1 MLATEQ
7 TVVLLGR
14 MTSFTAVCEAC
25 QEEQRAELLEE
36 SWLGARVSGRAP
48 RVGDRRGRASRAV
61 GSRGKVGRDNT
72 ALRRALPV
80 PAAATGSIAS
90 TAQVTSSRQV
100 GQTPWTCQRL

>member
-36 SWLGARVSGRAP
+36 SWLGARVSGTLGLEEDRGWATCERGHRVRLVREGRSAETAP
-48 RVGDRRGRASRAV
+48 
-61 GSRGKVGRDNT
+61 
-72 ALRRALPV
+72 L
-80 PAAATGSIAS
+80 
-90 TAQVTSSRQV
+90 
-100 GQTPWTCQRL
+100 

>member
-36 SWLGARVSGRAP
+36 SWLGARVSGTLRLEEDRGWATCERGH
-48 RVGDRRGRASRAV
+48 RVRLVREGRSAETTV
-61 GSRGKVGRDNT
+61 
-72 ALRRALPV
+72 L
-80 PAAATGSIAS
+80 
-90 TAQVTSSRQV
+90 
-100 GQTPWTCQRL
+100 

>member
-36 SWLGARVSGRAP
+36 SWLGARVSGTLRLEEDRGWATCERGH
-48 RVGDRRGRASRAV
+48 RVLLVREG
-61 GSRGKVGRDNT
+61 GSAETTV
-72 ALRRALPV
+72 L
-80 PAAATGSIAS
+80 
-90 TAQVTSSRQV
+90 
-100 GQTPWTCQRL
+100 

>member
-36 SWLGARVSGRAP
+36 SWLGARVSGTLRLEEDRGWATCERGHRVRLVREGRSAETAP
-48 RVGDRRGRASRAV
+48 
-61 GSRGKVGRDNT
+61 
-72 ALRRALPV
+72 L
-80 PAAATGSIAS
+80 
-90 TAQVTSSRQV
+90 
-100 GQTPWTCQRL
+100 

>member
-36 SWLGARVSGRAP
+36 SWLGGRGAGTP
-48 RVGDRRGRASRAV
+48 RVGGGAGGGRRGAGMLGGWSAREGRPRHHRSEARLA
-61 GSRGKVGRDNT
+61 GPGRGHRFDRTHGPGDE
-72 ALRRALPV
+72 
-80 PAAATGSIAS
+80 
-90 TAQVTSSRQV
+90 
-100 GQTPWTCQRL
+100 